1 MADIIFKA
9 IFSFLAF
16 YFISGLLTYLY
27 KFLELKKELHNTLN
41 NLGSVLLAEVVVKN
55 QEMLY
60 KQIELAIL
68 GVAGDK
74 KVKYSDS
81 FKALVINKLENQISK
96 SISLLDSVFFDKHRG
111 IAISEMID
119 CVFYRLVK
127 DGYID
132 TED

>member
-1 MADIIFKA
+1 MGDIIFKA

-16 YFISGLLTYLY
+16 YFITGLLTYLY
-27 KFLELKKELHNTLN
+27 KFLELKKEFHNTLN
-41 NLGSVLLAEVVVKN
+41 NLGSVLLADVVVKN